1 VTPRRAR
8 VYWSVAVAAVVALIA
23 VGTFVALGTGP
34 AAPIASS
41 EAGEAAPVRLSGPD
55 VFSGETVD
63 LADFAGR
70 PVVINIWASWCSG
83 CNAEAK
89 DVAAF
94 AAANPDVAVLGL
106 NFQDSPDGARTFYER
121 HGWELVSIADPDGTL
136 AFELGLRG
144 TPTTI
149 FLDAEHREAARII
162 GETDLA
168 GLEAGLEQATRR

>member
-1 VTPRRAR
+1 MSPRRAR
-8 VYWSVAVAAVVALIA
+8 LYTTAVVGAVVALVG

-34 AAPIASS
+34 AAPVATP
-41 EAGEAAPVRLSGPD
+41 ERDGPQVRLSGPD
-55 VFSGETVD
+55 VFTGETVD

-94 AAANPDVAVLGL
+94 AAANPGVAVVGVD
-106 NFQDSPDGARTFYER
+106 FQDTPDGARDFYDR
-121 HGWELVSIADPDGTL
+121 HGWELVSIADPDGRL
-136 AFELGLRG
+136 SFELGLRG

-149 FLDAEHREAARII
+149 FLDAEHREAARIV

-168 GLEAGLEQATRR
+168 GLEEGLAQATG